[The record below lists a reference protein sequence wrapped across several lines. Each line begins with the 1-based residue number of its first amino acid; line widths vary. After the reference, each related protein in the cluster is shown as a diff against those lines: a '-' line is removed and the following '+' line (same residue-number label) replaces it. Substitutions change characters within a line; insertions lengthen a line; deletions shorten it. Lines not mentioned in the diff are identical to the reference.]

1 MMNLSRQLREETGYE
16 WVMDRLSPITPFGKA
31 MARSAKWYGPEE
43 ETALEAELDRV
54 TVAAAL
60 PVRSTDFVVHAM
72 SMIQDISGSLDRR
85 EGSVMDDVELF
96 LLKSFLLTLERLVEA
111 YDKLHAPFE
120 GIHFLPMSRVLD
132 ILDPTQRR
140 LGAFTTSEFDP
151 LILNVDRREAEERE
165 QAVRRK
171 LTAAL
176 MPYKDTFFENFDTI
190 GHLDLVLAKGRL
202 AQRFHCVRPVLSADR
217 VEAEEMVHPQ
227 IAALV
232 AEKGRDFTPLSL
244 SIPKGC
250 TVITGANMGGKSIS
264 LETLSLNV
272 LLTQTGFFVFADKFE
287 APLFDRMT
295 FLKADGQSAQQGLS
309 SFGAEMT
316 AVDALLK
323 EGRGTRFFLAL
334 DEFARGTN
342 PQEGAALA
350 KALAHYLNTLDCVA
364 LMTTHYDGVSD
375 VAACHYQV
383 AGLDENAPGETL
395 SEKMDYHLIP
405 AVTGAPC
412 PRDARKVCRLLKL
425 TPELLEIFG
434 ESD

>member
-1 MMNLSRQLREETGYE
+1 MIITRQLKEETGYS
-16 WVMDRLSPITPFGKA
+16 WVTDRLSPITPFGKQQ
-31 MARSAKWYGPEE
+31 ARSARWYGPEDRAELE
-43 ETALEAELDRV
+43 EELDRV
-54 TVAAAL
+54 GIAAAL
-60 PVRSTDFVVHAM
+60 PVRAADFVVHAM
-72 SMIQDISGSLDRR
+72 SMVQDVSGSLDRR

-111 YDKLHAPFE
+111 YDKLHVHFA
-120 GIHFLPMSRVLD
+120 GIDFLPMDKALN
-132 ILDPTQRR
+132 ILDPSQRR
-140 LGAFTTSEFDP
+140 LGAFTTGEFDP
-151 LILNVDRREAEERE
+151 LILNVDRLEAEERE

-176 MPYKDTFFENFDTI
+176 MPFKDTFFANFDTI

-202 AQRFHCVRPVLSADR
+202 AQRFHCVRPGITEGAIT
-217 VEAEEMVHPQ
+217 AAEMVHPQ
-227 IAALV
+227 VSALL
-232 AEKGRDFTPLSL
+232 AEKGREFTPLSL
-244 SIPKGC
+244 SVPKGC

-264 LETLSLNV
+264 LETLSLCV
-272 LLTQTGFFVFADKFE
+272 LLTQTGFFVFADSFE
-287 APLFDRMT
+287 APLFHRMT

-323 EGRGTRFFLAL
+323 EGKDQRFFLAL

-342 PQEGAALA
+342 PREGASLARALA
-350 KALAHYLNTLDCVA
+350 TYLNSLDCVA

-375 VAACHYQV
+375 VAAAHYQV
-383 AGLDENAPGETL
+383 TGLDENAPGETL
-395 SEKMDYHLIP
+395 SEKMDYRLIP
-405 AVTGAPC
+405 APKGAPC